1 MPTYLYRRVDND
13 QIVEVTMTISEM
25 QRRQRGG
32 SIVLRVDGKRVKAVR
47 ELAGEVAQQGGQST
61 AWPMKSRAAGVNK
74 HQIGAAAADLAKAGI
89 PTDFT
94 SDGEAVFRD
103 RKHRSR
109 VLQHLGMYDHNAG
122 YGDRSPGQR
131 IN

>member
-13 QIVEVTMTISEM
+13 QIVELTMTISEM
-25 QRRQRGG
+25 QRRQKGNA
-32 SIVLRVDGKRVKAVR
+32 IVLRIGGKRVRAVR

-61 AWPMKSRAAGVNK
+61 GWPMKSRAAGVNK
-74 HQIGAAAADLAKAGI
+74 NQIGAAAKDLADAGI

-94 SDGEAVFRD
+94 KDGEVIFRD

-122 YGDRSPGQR
+122 YGDRAPGQQIR
-131 IN
+131 